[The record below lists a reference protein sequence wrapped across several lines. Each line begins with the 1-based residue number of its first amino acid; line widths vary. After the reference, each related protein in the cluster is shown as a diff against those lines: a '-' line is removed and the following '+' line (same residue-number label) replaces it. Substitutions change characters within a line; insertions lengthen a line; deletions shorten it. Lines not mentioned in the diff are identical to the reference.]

1 MKKAITNR
9 LKSLDAGRLPL
20 GASSGEIL
28 LLLLDLNI
36 FPFFDRPLDFRGE
49 DGLEAK
55 LEPRGELRAVLGELT
70 ALPLPLAYTFIFA
83 SDGRGEFGLLLG
95 GVPR

>member
-1 MKKAITNR
+1 MCDIRAHPPELRLCRVALTINKREIMIIRRSMKKAITNR

-49 DGLEAK
+49 DGPA
-55 LEPRGELRAVLGELT
+55 G
-70 ALPLPLAYTFIFA
+70 
-83 SDGRGEFGLLLG
+83 
-95 GVPR
+95 